1 MKGTTAAIMSK
12 YLEQENVKYLFGVPG
27 AHVLPLY
34 DAIYR
39 TTSIK
44 PILTKHE
51 VGGAFLAYGYA
62 AVTRNLGVCCAT
74 VGPGATNLISGVSAA
89 HMDSIPLLVI
99 TGQVGTKAFGR
110 SAHQEATG
118 YGRSIDQVSLFQN
131 ITKMSVMI
139 TDKESMS
146 RTLRSAIRAA
156 LSGRPGPVH
165 IAFPSNIQLE
175 EISEEILPPETY
187 RPSSNAGALD
197 MDQIKVIGGLVYN
210 AENPAMLIGYG
221 ASKCADDG
229 IIIELAERLQIPVAT
244 SGKAKGVFPE
254 DHPLSLGCLSIRG
267 SKAANTYLRSDIDV
281 LLVVG
286 TDLSE
291 MTSHAWD
298 PKLQPSKALI
308 QIDIDPNEIGK
319 NYPVRVGL
327 VADAGAALHSL
338 STYIREFPPKT
349 KRDLAPFKK
358 SKRYFSEAES
368 FSDQLPM
375 KPQRLMRE
383 LRNCLPRNTL
393 IFGDMGNTYSW
404 ILRYFQSY
412 PEGINFLPSGMACMG
427 SSVAACMG
435 GKLGRPESP
444 VVCICGD
451 GDFLMTGMEVLTA
464 VEYSIPVIWV
474 ILKNNRLGAIY
485 DVQALSYQG
494 RYSACMF
501 NDIDFVS
508 IAKAFGAHGF
518 RVEKPDDISSI
529 VKTALDINGPVILE
543 VVIDPD
549 EKFPLTSRATA
560 MKDSVGLPKVMNSIS
575 IDSIRALVKMF
586 KNKEI

>member
-1 MKGTTAAIMSK
+1 MKDSAAAIMAQ
-12 YLEQENVKYLFGVPG
+12 YLEQEKVNYLFGVPG

-51 VGGAFLAYGYA
+51 VGGAFMAYGYA
-62 AVTRNLGVCCAT
+62 AISGNLGVCVGT
-74 VGPGATNLISGVSAA
+74 VGPGATNMVSGVTAA
-89 HMDSIPLLVI
+89 HMDSIPLLVV

-118 YGRSIDQVSLFQN
+118 YGRSIDQCALFKD
-131 ITKMSVMI
+131 ITKMSVLI

-146 RTLRSAIRAA
+146 RTLRSAIRTA

-175 EISEEILPPETY
+175 EINEEILPPENY
-187 RPSSNAGALD
+187 RPSIDANALD
-197 MDQIKVIGGLVYN
+197 IDQISTIADVVYN
-210 AENPAMLIGYG
+210 SENPAMLIGYG

-267 SKAANTYLRSDIDV
+267 SKAANTYLRSNIDV

-291 MTSHAWD
+291 MTSHGWD
-298 PKLQPSKALI
+298 PKLQPSKAMI

-319 NYPVRVGL
+319 NYPVQIGL
-327 VADAGAALHSL
+327 VADARHALRSL
-338 STYIREFPPKT
+338 NSFLMEYTPKS
-349 KRDLAPFKK
+349 KRDLISFKTGK
-358 SKRYFSEAES
+358 QYFNETPS
-368 FSDQLPM
+368 FSDQVPIL
-375 KPQRLMRE
+375 PQRLMRE
-383 LRNCLPRNTL
+383 LRNSLPRNTM

-412 PEGINFLPSGMACMG
+412 PEGKNFLPSGLACMG
-427 SSVAACMG
+427 ASVAACVG
-435 GKLGRPESP
+435 GKLGNQEAPA
-444 VVCICGD
+444 VCICGD

-464 VEYSIPVIWV
+464 VDYKIPLIWV

-485 DVQALSYQG
+485 DVQDLSYQG
-494 RYSACMF
+494 RFSASLLA
-501 NDIDFVS
+501 DTDFVA
-508 IAKAFGAHGF
+508 IAEAFGAKGF
-518 RVEKPDDISSI
+518 RIEKPEEIPTT
-529 VKTALDINGPVILE
+529 VKRALEINGPVILE
-543 VVIDPD
+543 VIIDPD
-549 EKFPLTSRATA
+549 EKFPLVSRSLAL
-560 MKDSVGLPKVMNSIS
+560 KDSVGLPKIMKSIS
-575 IDSIRALVKMF
+575 LESIRELIKMF
-586 KNKEI
+586 KNREV

>member
-1 MKGTTAAIMSK
+1 MKDTAAALLSK

-34 DAIYR
+34 DAMYR

-62 AVTRNLGVCCAT
+62 AVTGDLGVCCGT
-74 VGPGATNLISGVSAA
+74 VGPGATNLVTGVVAA

-118 YGRSIDQVSLFQN
+118 YGRSIDQVSLFRN
-131 ITKMSVMI
+131 ITKMSVMV

-146 RTLRSAIRAA
+146 RTVRAA
-156 LSGRPGPVH
+156 LRAAQTGRPGPVH
-165 IAFPSNIQLE
+165 LAFPSNIQLE
-175 EISEEILPPETY
+175 EINEAILPPELY
-187 RPSSNAGALD
+187 RPSSSSCVPNAG
-197 MDQIKVIGGLVYN
+197 QIKAVGDLLYS

-221 ASKCADDG
+221 ASKCADET
-229 IIIELAERLQIPVAT
+229 ILIELAERLQIPVAT

-267 SKAANTYLRSDIDV
+267 SKAANTYLRAKIDV

-298 PKLQPSKALI
+298 PKLNPSRALI

-319 NYPVRVGL
+319 NYPVNIGI
-327 VADAGAALHSL
+327 VADARASLHAMKEYL
-338 STYIREFPPKT
+338 WDFPPKT
-349 KRDLAPFKK
+349 KRDLAPFKE
-358 SKRYFSEAES
+358 SMQYFAEKES
-368 FSDQLPM
+368 FSEQLPM
-375 KPQRLMRE
+375 KPQRLMNE
-383 LRNCLPRNTL
+383 LRRSLPRNTL

-412 PEGINFLPSGMACMG
+412 PEGMNFLPSGLACMG
-427 SSVAACMG
+427 SSVAACIG
-435 GKLGRPESP
+435 GKLGKPGSP

-451 GDFLMTGMEVLTA
+451 GDFLMTGMEVITA
-464 VEYSIPVIWV
+464 VEYRIPVVWIV
-474 ILKNNRLGAIY
+474 LKNNRLGAIY
-485 DVQALSYQG
+485 DVQSLSYQG
-494 RYSACMF
+494 RYSASEF
-501 NDIDFVS
+501 SDVDFVS
-508 IAKAFGAHGF
+508 IATAFGARGF
-518 RVEKPDDISSI
+518 RVEKPDDVAST
-529 VKTALDINGPVILE
+529 VKAALGAEGPAVIE
-543 VVIDPD
+543 AVIDPK

-560 MKDSVGLPKVMNSIS
+560 LKDSLGLPKVVNSLS
-575 IDSIRALVKMF
+575 MASIRALLKMF
-586 KNKEI
+586 KNREI

>member
-1 MKGTTAAIMSK
+1 MKDSAAAIMAQ
-12 YLEQENVKYLFGVPG
+12 YLEQEKVNYLFGVPG

-51 VGGAFLAYGYA
+51 VGGAFMAYGYA
-62 AVTRNLGVCCAT
+62 AISGNLGVCVGT
-74 VGPGATNLISGVSAA
+74 VGPGATNMVSGVTAA
-89 HMDSIPLLVI
+89 HMDSIPLLVV

-118 YGRSIDQVSLFQN
+118 YGRSIDQCALFKD
-131 ITKMSVMI
+131 ITKMSVLI

-146 RTLRSAIRAA
+146 RTLRSAIRTA

-175 EISEEILPPETY
+175 EINEEILPPENY
-187 RPSSNAGALD
+187 RPSIDANALD
-197 MDQIKVIGGLVYN
+197 IDQISTIADVVYN
-210 AENPAMLIGYG
+210 SENPAMLIGYG

-267 SKAANTYLRSDIDV
+267 SKAANTYLRSNIDV

-291 MTSHAWD
+291 MTSHGWD
-298 PKLQPSKALI
+298 PKLQPSKAMI

-319 NYPVRVGL
+319 NYPVQIGL
-327 VADAGAALHSL
+327 VADARHALRSL
-338 STYIREFPPKT
+338 NSFLMEYTPKA
-349 KRDLAPFKK
+349 KRDLISFKTGK
-358 SKRYFSEAES
+358 QYFNETPS
-368 FSDQLPM
+368 FSDQVPIL
-375 KPQRLMRE
+375 PQRLMRE
-383 LRNCLPRNTL
+383 LRNSLPRNTM

-412 PEGINFLPSGMACMG
+412 PEGKNFLPSGLACMG
-427 SSVAACMG
+427 ASVAACVG
-435 GKLGRPESP
+435 GKLGNQEAPA
-444 VVCICGD
+444 VCICGD

-464 VEYSIPVIWV
+464 VDYKIPLIWV

-485 DVQALSYQG
+485 DVQDLSYQG
-494 RYSACMF
+494 RFSASLLA
-501 NDIDFVS
+501 DTDFVA
-508 IAKAFGAHGF
+508 IAEAFGAKGF
-518 RVEKPDDISSI
+518 RIEKPEEIPTT
-529 VKTALDINGPVILE
+529 VKRALEINGPVILE
-543 VVIDPD
+543 VIIDPD
-549 EKFPLTSRATA
+549 EKFPLVSRSLAL
-560 MKDSVGLPKVMNSIS
+560 KDSVGLPKIMKSIS
-575 IDSIRALVKMF
+575 LESIRELIKMF
-586 KNKEI
+586 KNREV